1 MPPFRVIGLQDRL
14 FRSVGASSSSSS
26 SGAQISLHVEASSF
40 RAGSSRL
47 DGGGNSSSLSVNG
60 LDESSSS
67 RGSCSGGGSQCQ
79 GRLNRNGG
87 LMVLPLLSRSSR
99 LLPRKREP
107 SSRFEF
113 ADGCSTGGHGILL
126 PVMALGTGGQ
136 DMTDKTEDIGK
147 ASDMQALG
155 ADWNVDLS
163 QSNQLSDSEASWGQI
178 SMVFR
183 IVYSLAMYGGLA
195 FAGSVICSF
204 TGVDLWGG
212 FELSPQVITTGFGYA
227 VPPMM
232 VLLFILEDEI
242 VKSWGPARAI
252 RDVEDE
258 ELMDFFV
265 GMSPWQFPFVVAAGA
280 VAEELFFRVAIQGGL
295 THALQMS
302 DKSVTDSTAG
312 LAALTGVIPLFVPFA
327 QFFATALTAA
337 LTGSMY
343 YVISS
348 PKDPKYVVA
357 PVVRGRNNRIDIKE
371 RVSAWY
377 ERRQQKKI
385 YSPLM
390 ESLLAMYLGFEW
402 MHTGNILAP
411 IITHTLYS
419 LVIVGNGL
427 RRIHDNRVKLRQ
439 RVSKIS
445 VERLARIGV
454 GENRSEQVK

>member
-1 MPPFRVIGLQDRL
+1 M
-14 FRSVGASSSSSS
+14 
-26 SGAQISLHVEASSF
+26 
-40 RAGSSRL
+40 
-47 DGGGNSSSLSVNG
+47 GGGGREETSNSKGDTSAATNWNVN
-60 LDESSSS
+60 L
-67 RGSCSGGGSQCQ
+67 
-79 GRLNRNGG
+79 
-87 LMVLPLLSRSSR
+87 
-99 LLPRKREP
+99 
-107 SSRFEF
+107 
-113 ADGCSTGGHGILL
+113 A
-126 PVMALGTGGQ
+126 GGQ
-136 DMTDKTEDIGK
+136 EAPVEST
-147 ASDMQALG
+147 
-155 ADWNVDLS
+155 
-163 QSNQLSDSEASWGQI
+163 EASWEQI
-178 SMVFR
+178 GMVFR
-183 IVYSLAMYGGLA
+183 ICYSVAMYGGLA
-195 FAGSVICSF
+195 FAGNVICSF

-212 FELSPQVITTGFGYA
+212 FALSPQIITTGFGYA

-232 VLLFILEDEI
+232 ALLFILEDEI

-258 ELMDFFV
+258 ELLDFFS

-302 DKSVTDSTAG
+302 DKGVGSDSTIG

-337 LTGSMY
+337 LTTSMY
-343 YVISS
+343 YVMTS

-357 PVVRGRNNRIDIKE
+357 PVTRGRNNRGDIKE

-385 YSPLM
+385 YSPMM
-390 ESLLAMYLGFEW
+390 EGLLALYLGFEW

-427 RRIHDNRVKLRQ
+427 RRIHDNREKLRQ

-445 VERLARIGV
+445 GERLARIG
-454 GENRSEQVK
+454 ERSDSSSS

>member
-1 MPPFRVIGLQDRL
+1 M
-14 FRSVGASSSSSS
+14 S
-26 SGAQISLHVEASSF
+26 SSF
-40 RAGSSRL
+40 RVGSDKL
-47 DGGGNSSSLSVNG
+47 DGGGNFSSVCVSG
-60 LDESSSS
+60 LDELS
-67 RGSCSGGGSQCQ
+67 RGSSSGSGVQFRGALS
-79 GRLNRNGG
+79 RNGG
-87 LMVLPLLSRSSR
+87 RNGLVGLAPLTRSSR
-99 LLPRKREP
+99 LRRLEP
-107 SSRFEF
+107 GFVSRIKLMGLND
-113 ADGCSTGGHGILL
+113 ATGQRGSVS
-126 PVMALGTGGQ
+126 PARALGGGGQ
-136 DMTDKTEDIGK
+136 DMVDKAKDMSKSG
-147 ASDMQALG
+147 DMQALD
-155 ADWNVDLS
+155 ANWNVDLR
-163 QSNQLSDSEASWGQI
+163 QSNQSSETEASWEQI
-178 SMVFR
+178 GMIFR

-195 FAGSVICSF
+195 FVGNVICGF

-212 FELSPQVITTGFGYA
+212 FDISPQVITTGFGYA

-232 VLLFILEDEI
+232 MLLFILEDEV
-242 VKSWGPARAI
+242 VKSWAPARAI

-295 THALQMS
+295 THALQIS
-302 DKSVTDSTAG
+302 DKGVTDSTVG

-357 PVVRGRNNRIDIKE
+357 PVVRGRNNRGDIKE

-390 ESLLAMYLGFEW
+390 EGLLAMYLGFEW

-427 RRIHDNRVKLRQ
+427 RRIHDNREKLRQ
-439 RVSKIS
+439 RVNKIS
-445 VERLARIGV
+445 GGRLARIGV
-454 GENRSEQVK
+454 GEKRSERAQ

>member
-1 MPPFRVIGLQDRL
+1 MQSLLQQQRWETSIRVVSQQALLD
-14 FRSVGASSSSSS
+14 SSSALQCRERNR
-26 SGAQISLHVEASSF
+26 GLLLQRKNHGGCKIKRV
-40 RAGSSRL
+40 AGVVAAM
-47 DGGGNSSSLSVNG
+47 GGGGREETNSKGDTSAANWNVN
-60 LDESSSS
+60 L
-67 RGSCSGGGSQCQ
+67 
-79 GRLNRNGG
+79 
-87 LMVLPLLSRSSR
+87 
-99 LLPRKREP
+99 
-107 SSRFEF
+107 
-113 ADGCSTGGHGILL
+113 ADGQAPEST
-126 PVMALGTGGQ
+126 
-136 DMTDKTEDIGK
+136 
-147 ASDMQALG
+147 
-155 ADWNVDLS
+155 
-163 QSNQLSDSEASWGQI
+163 EASWEQI
-178 SMVFR
+178 GMVFR
-183 IVYSLAMYGGLA
+183 ICYSVAMYGGLA
-195 FAGSVICSF
+195 FAGNVICSF

-212 FELSPQVITTGFGYA
+212 FALSPQVITTGFGYA

-232 VLLFILEDEI
+232 ALLFILEDEI

-258 ELMDFFV
+258 ELLDFFS

-302 DKSVTDSTAG
+302 DKGVGSDSTIG

-337 LTGSMY
+337 LTTSMY
-343 YVISS
+343 YVMTS

-357 PVVRGRNNRIDIKE
+357 PVTRGRNNRGDIKE

-385 YSPLM
+385 YSPMM
-390 ESLLAMYLGFEW
+390 EGLLALYLGFEW

-427 RRIHDNRVKLRQ
+427 RRIHDNREKLRQ

-445 VERLARIGV
+445 GERLARIG
-454 GENRSEQVK
+454 ERSESSSSS

>member
-1 MPPFRVIGLQDRL
+1 MKFGAWGLQSGSLLQAERTGGFRVVSQFD
-14 FRSVGASSSSSS
+14 
-26 SGAQISLHVEASSF
+26 
-40 RAGSSRL
+40 
-47 DGGGNSSSLSVNG
+47 
-60 LDESSSS
+60 
-67 RGSCSGGGSQCQ
+67 GGSQFFDGASCSQ
-79 GRLNRNGG
+79 CRTGGREDREGRGLVSLRGRGVKGRRVLQSGERYGG
-87 LMVLPLLSRSSR
+87 GIVAMAMGGGRENKGKEAGDSQALDTTSWSTGVDLRSSQ
-99 LLPRKREP
+99 
-107 SSRFEF
+107 SSPIQSD
-113 ADGCSTGGHGILL
+113 AD
-126 PVMALGTGGQ
+126 
-136 DMTDKTEDIGK
+136 
-147 ASDMQALG
+147 AS
-155 ADWNVDLS
+155 WE
-163 QSNQLSDSEASWGQI
+163 QLSMA
-178 SMVFR
+178 FR
-183 IVYSLAMYGGLA
+183 IAYSTAMYGGLA
-195 FAGSVICSF
+195 FAGHVICGF

-212 FELSPQVITTGFGYA
+212 FSLSPQVITTGFGYA

-232 VLLFILEDEI
+232 ALLFILEDEI
-242 VKSWGPARAI
+242 VKTWSPARAI

-258 ELMDFFV
+258 ELLDFFS

-302 DKSVTDSTAG
+302 DKGVTDSTIG
-312 LAALTGVIPLFVPFA
+312 LASLTGVIPLFVPFA

-337 LTGSMY
+337 LTSSMY
-343 YVISS
+343 YVMTS

-357 PVVRGRNNRIDIKE
+357 PVVRGRNNRGDIKE

-390 ESLLAMYLGFEW
+390 EGLLAMYLGFEW

-427 RRIHDNRVKLRQ
+427 RRIHDNREKLRQ

-445 VERLARIGV
+445 GERLASIESRP
-454 GENRSEQVK
+454 E